1 MTDYNKFQRVGSE
14 HNAGVGRLF
23 EERVRDFFLKQG
35 IDLKSG
41 FAVPIGAAADRK
53 KLHKF
58 DLGSDNPP
66 ILVECKSH
74 TWTQGGNMPSA
85 KMTVWNE
92 AMLYFLLAPAEFRKI
107 LFVLKHERTG
117 QSLAAYYLLTH
128 GHLIPGGVEVWELD
142 DDNVATQL
150 R

>member
-1 MTDYNKFQRVGSE
+1 
-14 HNAGVGRLF
+14 
-23 EERVRDFFLKQG
+23 
-35 IDLKSG
+35 
-41 FAVPIGAAADRK
+41 
-53 KLHKF
+53 
-58 DLGSDNPP
+58 
-66 ILVECKSH
+66 
-74 TWTQGGNMPSA
+74 MPSA

-117 QSLAAYYLLTH
+117 QSLAAYYLQTH